1 MKNIKSEE
9 GFTLIELLV
18 VIIIIGIL
26 AAIAIPMFLNQRQKA
41 NDAAVK
47 TDVRNVATQIET
59 MLVDS
64 PNATDVYAPPST
76 DTVTVTVGGKL
87 NTSPLSDEV
96 TVSVNGSRTDSLST
110 TPGTSGQY
118 NIWGWHSNGSNYRS
132 APTAL
137 HYDSANGGFQEPTS
151 TESPTG
157 AYLVFGVHQYLGDD
171 VNNQQKTTPVDTF
184 MPWTQQLAAIMV
196 ATLDASGNETYST
209 CSSVSVIGP
218 HSELITQDIIPNM
231 ATLLNVEPI
240 VYMDDLSGSYN
251 YTITCND
258 GAMKSSTVSLTVDL
272 TNSGQ
277 VLDPGPTGGTIDPI
291 ITDPIVAAGTYFIN
305 ENYQF
310 IGGDVNNQQVYGS
323 VELGSTFTWPLGG
336 VQLLTVDAM
345 GVETYSV
352 CNSVTVAGL
361 HSELMTQSVASGVTN
376 FSINGSAYMSDALG
390 DYNYTITCNDTGVT
404 IPMTVTLFTP
414 PTGGDAGMA

>member
-1 MKNIKSEE
+1 MKNIKNEE
-9 GFTLIELLV
+9 GFTLIELMV

-47 TDVRNVATQIET
+47 SDVRNVATQIES

-64 PNATDVYAPPST
+64 PNATDIYASPST
-76 DTVTVTVGGKL
+76 DAVAVTVSGKS

-96 TVSVNGSRTDSLST
+96 TISVNGSRTDALST

-132 APTAL
+132 ATTAL
-137 HYDSANGGFQEPTS
+137 HYDSANGGFQEPTTS
-151 TESPTG
+151 TTLSPG
-157 AYLVFGVHQYLGDD
+157 DYLIFGVHQYTSDD

-240 VYMDDLSGSYN
+240 VYMDDPSGSYN
-251 YTITCND
+251 YTVTCND
-258 GAMKSSTVSLTVDL
+258 GGMESSTVSLTVDL
-272 TNSGQ
+272 MNNSGGNQ
-277 VLDPGPTGGTIDPI
+277 LPIIDPTPDPDPITGPTTTQP
-291 ITDPIVAAGTYFIN
+291 AGTYLVGDA
-305 ENYQF
+305 YQF
-310 IGGDVNNQQVYGS
+310 VGGDVTNQQLYS
-323 VELGSTFTWPLGG
+323 QVELGSTYTWPLGG
-336 VQLLTVDAM
+336 VQLVTVDTM
-345 GVETYSV
+345 GAETYSA
-352 CNSVTVAGL
+352 CNSVTVTGP
-361 HSELMTQSVASGVTN
+361 HSELITQSASSGVTN
-376 FSINGSAYMSDALG
+376 FSINGSAYTNDALG
-390 DYNYTITCNDTGVT
+390 DYNYSITCNDAGLT
-404 IPMTVTLFTP
+404 IPMTITLFTAP
-414 PTGGDAGMA
+414 PM